1 MIIGKAAEFFAG
13 IGLVRLA
20 AEKADWKTVFAN
32 DINANKQEM
41 YVANFGET
49 EFKLDDIGALS
60 ASDIPDVG
68 LATASFPCIDLSL
81 AGNREGLKGEHSSTY
96 WEFHRLLRE
105 LKGRRPQF
113 VLLENV
119 VGLLSSHGGQDLRE
133 IVESLVRLDYACD
146 LLLVDAVH
154 FVPQSRPRLFLIGFS
169 GIDGD
174 SVHDLETHSARPQAI
189 VNFIRANDDLRW
201 LFAEVPQL
209 PPKQRNL
216 PAYAERLSEEST
228 EWWDRDRRDHL
239 WQQMSSTHKEVLNY
253 LRDASRPKFA
263 TVYKRVRPNG
273 CRAEVRA
280 DGIAGC
286 LRTPRGGSSKQF
298 VIQAQGGDWRVRN
311 MTARE
316 YARLQGAADYKIT
329 VPYTQALFGF
339 GDAVCVPAVEWV
351 IRNTVNAAIP
361 STRRTTARQ
370 SA

>member
-1 MIIGKAAEFFAG
+1 MGIGKAAEFFAG

-20 AEKADWKTVFAN
+20 TEQAGWKTVFAN

-41 YVANFGET
+41 YVANFGNA
-49 EFKLDDIGALS
+49 EFKLDDIGTLTAV
-60 ASDIPDVG
+60 DIPEVS

-96 WEFHRLLRE
+96 WEFHRILRD

-113 VLLENV
+113 ILLENV
-119 VGLLSSHGGQDLRE
+119 IGLLSSHGGQDLRE
-133 IVESLVRLDYACD
+133 IVASLSKLDYACD

-154 FVPQSRPRLFLIGFS
+154 FLPQSRPRLFLIGFR
-169 GIDGD
+169 GMDGD
-174 SVHDLETHSARPQAI
+174 PVRDVEIHSARPEAI
-189 VNFIRANDDLRW
+189 VNFMRANDDLRW
-201 LFAEVPQL
+201 LFTEVPEL
-209 PPKQRNL
+209 PSKQKNL
-216 PAYAERLSEEST
+216 PAYAERISDESPD
-228 EWWDRDRRDHL
+228 WWDRNRRDHL
-239 WQQMSSTHKEVLNY
+239 WRQMSSSHKEVLKY
-253 LRDASRPKFA
+253 LLDGSRPKFA
-263 TVYKRVRPNG
+263 TVYKRVRPSG

-298 VIQAQGGDWRVRN
+298 IIQAQGGDWRVRN

-316 YARLQGAADYKIT
+316 YARLQGAPDYKIT

-351 IRNTVNAAIP
+351 IRNTINAAVP
-361 STRRTTARQ
+361 TAAHDYAAAST
-370 SA
+370 